1 MITIQEV
8 IFGRLSELKRKIT
21 DKKISQFSQAIKA
34 CSISVKNKL
43 SEILGNQEGSEQI
56 ESRTYT
62 WVKQGLICRK
72 MLEWINRKY
81 TEQNIL
87 LLGNVHTLAWEYLDT
102 VYPDFKMSCEK
113 GSLYPK
119 EIPKCGQDNSTVR

>member
-62 WVKQGLICRK
+62 WVK
-72 MLEWINRKY
+72 
-81 TEQNIL
+81 
-87 LLGNVHTLAWEYLDT
+87 
-102 VYPDFKMSCEK
+102 
-113 GSLYPK
+113 
-119 EIPKCGQDNSTVR
+119 